1 MPTPEQVRERLSDLL
16 GVLMEDRRRNEARTE
31 AAAPV
36 RLASRADKIIA
47 EGDHKR
53 TAYRAM
59 YPTADSA
66 MIHGAQIGFLHA
78 QVRMLCNECD
88 MSSFPRDPKL
98 IYVDVA
104 IAGFNADLTV
114 GCKYSPGEP
123 MQAFGPPEDC
133 HEGEPEELELYEIW
147 GNGIDLAAVLSLEVV
162 DAVVESAIL
171 AIRATNSADDGEPQ

>member
-1 MPTPEQVRERLSDLL
+1 MSDLL
-16 GVLMEDRRRNEARTE
+16 GLLMEDRRRNEARTE

-147 GNGIDLAAVLSLEVV
+147 ANGIDLAAVLSLEVV
-162 DAVVESAIL
+162 DAVVEAAIL